1 MNDTE
6 PARGVIRASRAHS
19 ASKNRRDLQ
28 NICQV
33 VGTIPSPAALRCALR
48 LKPGAVDFF
57 ELRVDH
63 FARDPSEL
71 LRAAPR
77 LRAPLI
83 VTVRHPA
90 EGGAGAL
97 FVAQRRELYGQFL
110 PVAKFIDIE
119 LRSVRQFPALIAD
132 ARARGVRLIVS
143 AHFFKSTP
151 SHARLETLRDRAF
164 AAGADIFKVATLTH
178 TVPDVLTLATLLA
191 RSPRLPLSVMGMG
204 KCGKLSRP
212 LLACAGSVLNYG
224 FLDSAQVPGQW
235 PAPLLKE
242 RIAEFGC
249 GES

>member
-1 MNDTE
+1 ME
-6 PARGVIRASRAHS
+6 PARGVIRASSAHS

-28 NICQV
+28 NICGV

-48 LKPGAVDFF
+48 LKPGAVDLF
-57 ELRVDH
+57 ELRADH
-63 FARDPSEL
+63 FARDPGDL

-97 FVAQRRELYGQFL
+97 SVAQRRELYGQFL

-119 LRSVRQFPALIAD
+119 LRSVRQFPALLAD
-132 ARARGVRLIVS
+132 ARARGVKLIVS
-143 AHFFKSTP
+143 AHFFKTTP
-151 SHARLETLRDRAF
+151 SLARLESLRDRAF
-164 AAGADIFKVATLTH
+164 AAGAEIFKVATLTR
-178 TVPDVLTLATLLA
+178 TLPDVLTLANLLA

-242 RIAEFGC
+242 RIAEYQERFAAA
-249 GES
+249 

>member
-1 MNDTE
+1 MNDKE
-6 PARGVIRASRAHS
+6 PARGVIRAGRANS

-28 NICQV
+28 KICQV
-33 VGTIPSPAALRCALR
+33 VGTIPSPAALRCALG
-48 LKPGAVDFF
+48 LKSGAVDLF

-63 FARDPSEL
+63 FARDPREL
-71 LRAAPR
+71 LRTAPR

-97 FVAQRRELYGQFL
+97 STAKRRELYAQFL
-110 PVAKFIDIE
+110 PVADFIDFE
-119 LRSVRQFPALIAD
+119 LRSIRQFPALIAD
-132 ARARGVRLIVS
+132 ARARGVKLIVS

-151 SHARLETLRDRAF
+151 GLARLESLRDRAF
-164 AAGADIFKVATLTH
+164 AAGADIFKVATLTR
-178 TVPDVLTLATLLA
+178 TVPDVLTLANLLA
-191 RSPRLPLSVMGMG
+191 QSPRLSLSVMGMG

-224 FLDSAQVPGQW
+224 FLDTVQVPGQW

-242 RIAEFGC
+242 RLAEFA
-249 GES
+249 